1 MSNFS
6 AVSICSTFHYLFPIR
21 LYHLSLPVLFSI
33 ISHSQISLKFK
44 CVMSHKPPTHSLINP
59 RYLECNK
66 LLFSKNIV
74 RSPAL
79 SLLLSLNLYLELKV
93 DSLAEDGRQTD
104 GPIPGEQE
112 NRFQAAAHHS
122 QQEEEVRR
130 RRSQPAGK
138 IDVTLSILQCCESVS
153 FDTYICGS
161 GSGPNFHT
169 DPDPNPGKNDT
180 DPDPWEKNSMPE
192 KSLKISKTGH
202 FTCHM
207 C

>member
-1 MSNFS
+1 MSCLTSPLHTPLSTLGIWSAINF
-6 AVSICSTFHYLFPIR
+6 YLAKTLGDPQ
-21 LYHLSLPVLFSI
+21 LS
-33 ISHSQISLKFK
+33 
-44 CVMSHKPPTHSLINP
+44 
-59 RYLECNK
+59 
-66 LLFSKNIV
+66 
-74 RSPAL
+74 L

-192 KSLKISKTGH
+192 KSLKIYKTGL
-202 FTCHM
+202 FPCHM
-207 C
+207 CLYY